1 MFMAEDR
8 AAVSSETQS
17 VYHIDDVIS
26 QKIMAGYI
34 WVLGRMIKDWC
45 VYSESGCGRGDGN
58 WAGQ

>member
-1 MFMAEDR
+1 MGVIILEKIATCMFMAEDR

-34 WVLGRMIKDWC
+34 
-45 VYSESGCGRGDGN
+45 
-58 WAGQ
+58 